1 MGDFAGMPEG
11 GINITEIVSISVTL
25 AAVVFGLIAGLWA
38 YRLTAGARAA
48 QALWRKRSREL
59 EDRIARADGVFGAF
73 PGLVLVWD
81 EVPELEDGKLDG
93 WGRPRIFGSPTA
105 LASLLKFAE
114 ASEGPD
120 PAGLLLEGVADYEA
134 RSAGGTDT
142 TLRRRFAELI
152 ADGRPFSMTI
162 IGPEGRFL
170 EADARAAGTQLVVWL
185 SDATIR
191 GLDESEARGRVED
204 ARRQLEADPIAIL
217 DTLERAP
224 YPSWRMNATGRI
236 VWANAA
242 YARAVEVETPAEV
255 LDKQIALEP
264 AIRDLAMEA
273 AKSGEAVSA
282 LKPVVVEGSR
292 RALDLV
298 SFPISGGAAG
308 FALDV
313 TDGEEAKTA
322 LKRFRRA
329 FDDTLDQLAEAVAV
343 FDRGQKMVFRN
354 TAFDN
359 LFGLDRQ
366 MLDNR
371 PGHGEMLDRLR
382 EARKI
387 PEQADYAGW
396 KKAELARYD
405 DAPDA
410 EIPDELWN
418 LPDVRTLRVARQR
431 NPLGGLLMVFE
442 DKTYELALRSRYN
455 TLINVQRATLDKLHE
470 AVAVF
475 GSDGR
480 LRLHNS
486 EFERLWNLEAAE
498 LDGQPELEIVAE
510 KCSALFDNP
519 GVWADMKARVADPSP
534 EARRHVTGEMER
546 EDGKVL
552 VWLSRPL
559 PDGAT
564 LIAWQDVTD
573 SRRIEEALRERAEAL
588 EASERI
594 KGEFVEHVSYQL
606 RTPLTTITGYADM
619 ILQGIAGEL
628 SDQQKNYLGYVRSAA
643 DELEKMVTDILDVAA
658 IDAGQLELDPTD
670 VDLKALASDAVE
682 LLASKAEHAGV
693 RLAVNAPSGEAVI
706 TGDAKRLRQIT
717 VNLLS
722 NALNHTPRDGR
733 ITLTVKRDEDGASI
747 TVSDTGEG
755 ISPDRQARVFERFER
770 GQRGGAGLG
779 LALVK
784 EIVEMHGG
792 WVDLASEPEK
802 GTTVVCHLPAIAKI
816 DAAPELDLT
825 GLLRPDGEKAAADG

>member
-1 MGDFAGMPEG
+1 MGDIPGMPEAG
-11 GINITEIVSISVTL
+11 PDITQIVSISVTL
-25 AAVVFGLIAGLWA
+25 AAVIFALIAGAWA

-81 EVPELEDGKLDG
+81 DAPELADGQLDS
-93 WGRPRIFGSPTA
+93 WGKPRIFGSPSA

-114 ASEGPD
+114 ASDGPD
-120 PAGLLLEGVADYEA
+120 PAALLLEGVADYEA
-134 RSAGGTDT
+134 RSAAGDDT

-152 ADGRPFSMTI
+152 ADGRPFSLTI

-170 EADARAAGTQLVVWL
+170 EADARAAGSQLVVWL

-224 YPSWRMNATGRI
+224 FPAWRMNASGRI
-236 VWANAA
+236 IWANSA
-242 YARAVEVETPAEV
+242 YARAVEAAGPTVV
-255 LDKQIALEP
+255 LEEQIALEP
-264 AIRDLAMEA
+264 AIKTLALDA

-282 LKPVVVEGSR
+282 LKPVVVDGAR

-329 FDDTLDQLAEAVAV
+329 FDDTLNQLAEAVAV
-343 FDRGQKMVFRN
+343 FDRGQHLVFRN

-359 LFGLDRQ
+359 LFGLDAK
-366 MLDNR
+366 MLDAR

-396 KKAELARYD
+396 KKSELARYD

-410 EIPDELWN
+410 EIPDDLWN
-418 LPDVRTLRVARQR
+418 LPDGRTLRVARQR
-431 NPLGGLLMVFE
+431 NPLGGLLLVFE
-442 DKTYELALRSRYN
+442 DRTDELSLRARYN

-480 LRLHNS
+480 LRLHNA
-486 EFERLWNLEAAE
+486 EFERLWNLDAAE
-498 LDGQPELEIVAE
+498 LEGRPELEIVAE
-510 KCSALFDNP
+510 KCAALFDDP
-519 GVWADMKARVADPSP
+519 DMWSEMKARVADPSP

-546 EDGKVL
+546 EDGKSL

-588 EASERI
+588 EASERM

-606 RTPLTTITGYADM
+606 RTPLTTITGYTDM
-619 ILQGIAGEL
+619 ILQGIAGDLGE
-628 SDQQKNYLGYVRSAA
+628 QQTTYMGYVRSAA

-658 IDAGQLELDPTD
+658 IDAGQLELDTSE
-670 VDLKALASDAVE
+670 VDLKEVVQDAVE

-693 RLAVNAPSGEAVI
+693 RLAINAPSGDAKI

-717 VNLLS
+717 VNMLS
-722 NALNHTPRDGR
+722 NALKHTPRDGR
-733 ITLTVKRDEDGASI
+733 ITLTVKTDEDGAAIS
-747 TVSDTGEG
+747 VADTGEG
-755 ISPDRQARVFERFER
+755 IDPDRQAKVFERFER
-770 GQRGGAGLG
+770 GSRGGAGLG

>member
-1 MGDFAGMPEG
+1 
-11 GINITEIVSISVTL
+11 
-25 AAVVFGLIAGLWA
+25 
-38 YRLTAGARAA
+38 
-48 QALWRKRSREL
+48 
-59 EDRIARADGVFGAF
+59 
-73 PGLVLVWD
+73 
-81 EVPELEDGKLDG
+81 
-93 WGRPRIFGSPTA
+93 
-105 LASLLKFAE
+105 
-114 ASEGPD
+114 
-120 PAGLLLEGVADYEA
+120 
-134 RSAGGTDT
+134 
-142 TLRRRFAELI
+142 
-152 ADGRPFSMTI
+152 
-162 IGPEGRFL
+162 
-170 EADARAAGTQLVVWL
+170 
-185 SDATIR
+185 
-191 GLDESEARGRVED
+191 
-204 ARRQLEADPIAIL
+204 
-217 DTLERAP
+217 
-224 YPSWRMNATGRI
+224 
-236 VWANAA
+236 
-242 YARAVEVETPAEV
+242 
-255 LDKQIALEP
+255 
-264 AIRDLAMEA
+264 
-273 AKSGEAVSA
+273 
-282 LKPVVVEGSR
+282 
-292 RALDLV
+292 
-298 SFPISGGAAG
+298 
-308 FALDV
+308 
-313 TDGEEAKTA
+313 
-322 LKRFRRA
+322 
-329 FDDTLDQLAEAVAV
+329 
-343 FDRGQKMVFRN
+343 MVFRN
-354 TAFDN
+354 TAFDT
-359 LFGLDRQ
+359 LFGLERQ

-387 PEQADYAGW
+387 PEQADYASW
-396 KKAELARYD
+396 KKAELSRYD

-410 EIPDELWN
+410 EIPDELWT
-418 LPDVRTLRVARQR
+418 LPDGRTLRVARQR

-442 DKTYELALRSRYN
+442 DKTDELALRSRYN

-486 EFERLWNLEAAE
+486 EFERLWNLEAVE

-534 EARRHVTGEMER
+534 EARRHVTGEMAR

-658 IDAGQLELDPTD
+658 IDAGQLELDPAD

-682 LLASKAEHAGV
+682 LLASKAEHAGI
-693 RLAVNAPSGEAVI
+693 RLAVNAPSGDAVI

-722 NALNHTPRDGR
+722 NALNHTPRNGR
-733 ITLTVKRDEDGASI
+733 ITLTVKCEEDGATI
-747 TVSDTGEG
+747 AVADTGEG
-755 ISPDRQARVFERFER
+755 ISADRQARVFERFER

-792 WVDLASEPEK
+792 WVDLVSAPEE
-802 GTTVVCHLPAIAKI
+802 GTTVVCHLPVIAKV
-816 DAAPELDLT
+816 ANAPELDLT
-825 GLLRPDGEKAAADG
+825 GLLRPTGQKAAADG

>member
-1 MGDFAGMPEG
+1 MPDAGPD
-11 GINITEIVSISVTL
+11 IIQIVSISVTL
-25 AAVVFGLIAGLWA
+25 AAVVFALAAGFWA
-38 YRLTAGARAA
+38 FRMTAGARTA
-48 QALWRKRSREL
+48 QALWRKRTREL
-59 EDRIARADGVFGAF
+59 EDRIARSDGVFGAF
-73 PGLVLVWD
+73 PGLVLVWED
-81 EVPELEDGKLDG
+81 APELEDGKLDG
-93 WGRPRIFGSPTA
+93 WGKPRIFGSPSA

-114 ASEGPD
+114 ASDGPD

-134 RSAGGTDT
+134 RSAAGDDT

-152 ADGRPFSMTI
+152 ADGRPFSLTI

-170 EADARAAGTQLVVWL
+170 EADARAAGTQIVVWL

-191 GLDESEARGRVED
+191 GLEESEARGRVEEV
-204 ARRQLEADPIAIL
+204 RRQLEADPVAIL

-224 YPSWRMNATGRI
+224 YPAWRMNASGRI

-242 YARAVEVETPAEV
+242 YAMAVEADGPAAV

-264 AIRDLAMEA
+264 VIKELAAEA
-273 AKSGEAVSA
+273 AKSGEAVSV
-282 LKPVVVEGSR
+282 LKPVVVDGSR

-329 FDDTLDQLAEAVAV
+329 FDDTLNQLAEAVAV
-343 FDRGQKMVFRN
+343 FDRSQTLVFRN
-354 TAFDN
+354 AAFDT
-359 LFGLDRQ
+359 LFSLDRP
-366 MLDNR
+366 MLDQR
-371 PGHGEMLDRLR
+371 PGHGEMLDRMR
-382 EARKI
+382 EARKL
-387 PEQADYAGW
+387 PEQADYAAW

-405 DAPDA
+405 DAPDT

-418 LPDVRTLRVARQR
+418 LPDGRTLRVARQR
-431 NPLGGLLMVFE
+431 NPLGGLLLVFE
-442 DKTYELALRSRYN
+442 DKTDELSLRARYN

-480 LRLHNS
+480 LRLHNT
-486 EFERLWNLEAAE
+486 EFEALWNLEGAE
-498 LDGQPELEIVAE
+498 LDGNPELELVAE
-510 KCSALFDNP
+510 KCAALFNAP
-519 GVWADMKARVADPSP
+519 EVWSDMKARVTDPSP
-534 EARRHVTGEMER
+534 EARRHVTGEMQR
-546 EDGKVL
+546 EDGKTL

-573 SRRIEEALRERAEAL
+573 SRRIEDALRERAEAL
-588 EASERI
+588 EESERI

-606 RTPLTTITGYADM
+606 RTPLTTITGYSDM

-628 SDQQKNYLGYVRSAA
+628 NDQQQNYLGYVRTAA

-670 VDLKALASDAVE
+670 VDLKEVVQDAVE

-693 RLAVNAPSGEAVI
+693 RLAVNAPSGEALI
-706 TGDAKRLRQIT
+706 NGDPKRLRQIT

-722 NALNHTPRDGR
+722 NALKHTPRDGR
-733 ITLTVKRDEDGASI
+733 ITLAVKRDEDEASL
-747 TVSDTGEG
+747 TVTDTGEG
-755 ISPDRQARVFERFER
+755 IDPDRQATVFERFER
-770 GQRGGAGLG
+770 GARGGAGLG

-792 WVDLASEPEK
+792 WVDLASAPEE
-802 GTTVVCHLPAIAKI
+802 GTTVVCHLPVIAKVEG
-816 DAAPELDLT
+816 APELDLT
-825 GLLRPDGEKAAADG
+825 GMLRPPGEKAAAEG